1 MVHAET
7 LQTLHPAAGATAA
20 VVEFVGELRH
30 AALPH
35 EVRHYARRHLLDTV
49 GVMIAGAGGE
59 VATRAEAVL
68 AAVRPAGRIPVP
80 GRARRADLIDAAFL
94 GGTAAHGIELDD
106 GFRQGSVHPG
116 CVVVPAVLA
125 LGYDRHADGRA
136 LMEAIVAGYEAVIA
150 IGRACHPDLRQ
161 RGFHPTAAVGVFGSV
176 AAAGKMRGL
185 SADAL
190 ANALGLAA
198 SSAAGLF
205 AFVNGG
211 GDIKRLHAGHAARE
225 GLQAALLAEQGVE
238 GPPDVIEARDGFM
251 QAFAFGRADK
261 ARAALA
267 SEASGQRGHSKSA
280 RAGHSPEPG
289 SSARVALASEA
300 SGQRGHSKS
309 ARAGHSPE
317 PGSSARAALAS
328 EASGQRGHSKS
339 ARAIALPPAAP
350 FGITDCYIKP
360 YPCCR
365 HIQPAVEALIGLIND
380 EAISSDEVE
389 RIEVATYRIAAE
401 HAETGWDDFASAQ
414 LSFPYLMGLA
424 LKFRA
429 VKFEHFS
436 EQTRRDPA
444 FAAIARKLSVTAPPD
459 VDRLYP
465 QLRPARVTV
474 TTARGSFTRQADEAL
489 GSRIVPLDD
498 AGLTAKFFDLVGPVL
513 GAAGAKELG
522 ERLWSLDE
530 ISDVA
535 PLVEA
540 MAKPA

>member
-1 MVHAET
+1 
-7 LQTLHPAAGATAA
+7 
-20 VVEFVGELRH
+20 
-30 AALPH
+30 
-35 EVRHYARRHLLDTV
+35 
-49 GVMIAGAGGE
+49 
-59 VATRAEAVL
+59 
-68 AAVRPAGRIPVP
+68 VP
-80 GRARRADLIDAAFL
+80 GRSRRADVIDAAFL

-161 RGFHPTAAVGVFGSV
+161 RGFHPTAAVGVFGSA
-176 AAAGKMRGL
+176 AAAGKLRGL
-185 SADAL
+185 SADSL

-251 QAFAFGRADK
+251 QAFAFGRA
-261 ARAALA
+261 
-267 SEASGQRGHSKSA
+267 
-280 RAGHSPEPG
+280 EPG
-289 SSARVALASEA
+289 SR
-300 SGQRGHSKS
+300 
-309 ARAGHSPE
+309 
-317 PGSSARAALAS
+317 
-328 EASGQRGHSKS
+328 

-365 HIQPAVEALIGLIND
+365 HIQPAVEALIGLAND
-380 EAISSDEVE
+380 EAIASDEVQ
-389 RIEVATYRIAAE
+389 RIDVATYRIAAE

-444 FAAIARKLSVTAPPD
+444 FAAIARKLTVTAPAD

-498 AGLTAKFFDLVGPVL
+498 AGLTAKFLDLVGPVL
-513 GAAGAKELG
+513 GAARAKDLG
-522 ERLWSLDE
+522 ERLWSLDA

-535 PLVEA
+535 ALVES

>member
-20 VVEFVGELRH
+20 IVEFVGELRH
-30 AALPH
+30 AALAD

-49 GVMIAGAGGE
+49 GVMIAGAGGD

-68 AAVRPAGRIPVP
+68 AAARVAGRIPVP
-80 GRARRADLIDAAFL
+80 GRARRADVIDAAFL

-116 CVVVPAVLA
+116 CVVVPAALA
-125 LGYDRHADGRA
+125 LGYDRRADGRT
-136 LMEAIVAGYEAVIA
+136 LMEAIVAGYETVIA

-161 RGFHPTAAVGVFGSV
+161 RGFHPTAAVGVFGSA
-176 AAAGKMRGL
+176 AAAGKLRGL
-185 SADAL
+185 SPDAL
-190 ANALGLAA
+190 ANAFGLAA

-261 ARAALA
+261 AR
-267 SEASGQRGHSKSA
+267 
-280 RAGHSPEPG
+280 P
-289 SSARVALASEA
+289 
-300 SGQRGHSKS
+300 
-309 ARAGHSPE
+309 
-317 PGSSARAALAS
+317 
-328 EASGQRGHSKS
+328 
-339 ARAIALPPAAP
+339 IAFPPAVP
-350 FGITDCYIKP
+350 FGMTDCYIKP

-365 HIQPAVEALIGLIND
+365 HIQPAVEALIGLTND
-380 EAISSDEVE
+380 ENILSDEVQ

-498 AGLTAKFFDLVGPVL
+498 AGLKAKFLDLVGPVL
-513 GAAGAKELG
+513 GAARAKELG

-540 MAKPA
+540 MAKPT

>member
-7 LQTLHPAAGATAA
+7 LQTLHPAARATAA
-20 VVEFVGELRH
+20 IVEFVGELRY
-30 AALPH
+30 AALPD

-49 GVMIAGAGGE
+49 GVMIAGAGGD

-68 AAVRPAGRIPVP
+68 AAARPAGRIPVP
-80 GRARRADLIDAAFL
+80 GRARRADVIDAAFL

-116 CVVVPAVLA
+116 CVVVPAALA
-125 LGYDRHADGRA
+125 LGYDRRADGRA
-136 LMEAIVAGYEAVIA
+136 LMEAIVAGYETVIA

-161 RGFHPTAAVGVFGSV
+161 RGFHPTAAVGVFGSA
-176 AAAGKMRGL
+176 AAAGKLRGL
-185 SADAL
+185 SPDAL
-190 ANALGLAA
+190 ANAFGLAA

-238 GPPDVIEARDGFM
+238 GPPGVIEARDGFM
-251 QAFAFGRADK
+251 QAFARAEK
-261 ARAALA
+261 
-267 SEASGQRGHSKSA
+267 
-280 RAGHSPEPG
+280 
-289 SSARVALASEA
+289 V
-300 SGQRGHSKS
+300 
-309 ARAGHSPE
+309 
-317 PGSSARAALAS
+317 
-328 EASGQRGHSKS
+328 
-339 ARAIALPPAAP
+339 RAIALPPAVP

-365 HIQPAVEALIGLIND
+365 HIQPAVEALIGLTND
-380 EAISSDEVE
+380 ENILSDEVQ

-444 FAAIARKLSVTAPPD
+444 FSAIARKLNVTAPPD

-498 AGLTAKFFDLVGPVL
+498 AGLTAKFLDLVGPVL
-513 GAAGAKELG
+513 GATRAKELG
-522 ERLWSLDE
+522 ERLWSLDA
-530 ISDVA
+530 ISDVG
-535 PLVEA
+535 PLVES

>member
-1 MVHAET
+1 
-7 LQTLHPAAGATAA
+7 
-20 VVEFVGELRH
+20 
-30 AALPH
+30 
-35 EVRHYARRHLLDTV
+35 
-49 GVMIAGAGGE
+49 
-59 VATRAEAVL
+59 
-68 AAVRPAGRIPVP
+68 VP

-161 RGFHPTAAVGVFGSV
+161 RGFHPTAAVGVFGSA
-176 AAAGKMRGL
+176 AAAGKLRGL

-261 ARAALA
+261 ARA
-267 SEASGQRGHSKSA
+267 
-280 RAGHSPEPG
+280 
-289 SSARVALASEA
+289 VM
-300 SGQRGHSKS
+300 
-309 ARAGHSPE
+309 
-317 PGSSARAALAS
+317 
-328 EASGQRGHSKS
+328 
-339 ARAIALPPAAP
+339 LPPSVP

-365 HIQPAVEALIGLIND
+365 HIQPAVEALIGLLND
-380 EAISSDEVE
+380 ETIANDEVQ

-513 GAAGAKELG
+513 GAARAKDLG

-530 ISDVA
+530 SGDVA

-540 MAKPA
+540 MAR